1 MSAPAGER
9 VGFLDVL
16 RMPEIRAVVVVTFV
30 IMLGF
35 GILSPALP
43 LYAQSFGV
51 SRGAVGLLI
60 SAFAI
65 MRLIFDL
72 VAGGLVDRYGER
84 SMATLGAGIVGVSS
98 ALAAMAPTFP
108 LLVVFRGAGGAGSSI
123 FFASLMAY
131 LLRTAP
137 RDRVGRVMGV
147 FYGAFN
153 LGIIAGQPVGGLAA
167 RYLGLAS
174 PLWIYAGACLLS
186 AALYLR
192 AIHPQGDRPAR
203 DPSVPRGLRSL
214 PRTRQFATVLVVGL
228 AYAWMIGAVFST
240 LIPLF
245 GRERVGLTE
254 VGVGLSL
261 AVVSASEFAVLFH
274 AGSLADR
281 RGRRAVM
288 LPAFGL
294 LCASVAVIGLATSL
308 PWFLAVMVVLG
319 VAAGY
324 AGVAPTA
331 MLADVAPSRS
341 SGTAIGA
348 YRFMTDVGFVL
359 GPLVAGVTA
368 DLAGFGAA
376 FAVSAGPSL
385 VAVLMLLSIPE
396 TMRRAPP
403 DGPAS
408 TDPGR

>member
-1 MSAPAGER
+1 
-9 VGFLDVL
+9 
-16 RMPEIRAVVVVTFV
+16 
-30 IMLGF
+30 
-35 GILSPALP
+35 
-43 LYAQSFGV
+43 
-51 SRGAVGLLI
+51 
-60 SAFAI
+60 
-65 MRLIFDL
+65 
-72 VAGGLVDRYGER
+72 
-84 SMATLGAGIVGVSS
+84 
-98 ALAAMAPTFP
+98 
-108 LLVVFRGAGGAGSSI
+108 
-123 FFASLMAY
+123 
-131 LLRTAP
+131 
-137 RDRVGRVMGV
+137 
-147 FYGAFN
+147 
-153 LGIIAGQPVGGLAA
+153 
-167 RYLGLAS
+167 
-174 PLWIYAGACLLS
+174 
-186 AALYLR
+186 
-192 AIHPQGDRPAR
+192 
-203 DPSVPRGLRSL
+203 
-214 PRTRQFATVLVVGL
+214 VLVVGL

-385 VAVLMLLSIPE
+385 LAVIMLLSIPE
-396 TMRRAPP
+396 TMRPASPA
-403 DGPAS
+403 GPAS
-408 TDPGR
+408 TIPGR

>member
-1 MSAPAGER
+1 MSAPPGER

-16 RMPEIRAVVVVTFV
+16 RVPEIRAVVLVTFV

-65 MRLIFDL
+65 MRLVFDL

-84 SMATLGAGIVGVSS
+84 SMATLGAAIVGVSS

-186 AALYLR
+186 AVLYLR

-203 DPSVPRGLRSL
+203 DASVPRGLRSL
-214 PRTRQFATVLVVGL
+214 PRTRPFATVLVVGL

-245 GRERVGLTE
+245 GRERVGLSE

-261 AVVSASEFAVLFH
+261 AVVSASEFGVLFH

-281 RGRRAVM
+281 LGRRAVM

-294 LCASVAVIGLATSL
+294 LCATVAVIGLATPL
-308 PWFLAVMVVLG
+308 PWFLALMVMLG

-324 AGVAPTA
+324 AGVPPTA
-331 MLADVAPSRS
+331 MLADVAPPRS

-348 YRFMTDVGFVL
+348 FRFMTDVGFVM

-376 FAVSAGPSL
+376 FAVSAAPSL

-396 TMRRAPP
+396 TMRRASSA
-403 DGPAS
+403 GS
-408 TDPGR
+408 S